1 MTETKHFYER
11 NDYLINSDVNCNYE
25 DLVEMKPDEFRNWVI
40 KLREEVK
47 HSWDTY
53 GCPPRIGKNE
63 DALID
68 QFNKI
73 AEFPVH
79 EFEFDDELS
88 DIPKDVIINKSRIG
102 GEADQWFSNMM
113 QTRINYTEKDNG
125 YSIYDLFADDRHLEK
140 MVKGGMRHFR
150 RDSLYEH
157 AKSAF
162 IHQPKY
168 AIIDTEDATG
178 WIDAFFT
185 SPNIFKGYDFIL
197 EQVKF
202 REGKIVAIIK

>member
-1 MTETKHFYER
+1 MT
-11 NDYLINSDVNCNYE
+11 
-25 DLVEMKPDEFRNWVI
+25 PDEFHDWVVAFRKI
-40 KLREEVK
+40 VK
-47 HSWDTY
+47 ESWDIY
-53 GCPPRIGKNE
+53 GNPPRTGKTE
-63 DALID
+63 EALIG

-79 EFEFDDELS
+79 EFEFNDELS
-88 DIPKDVIINKSRIG
+88 DIPRDVIINKSRIG

-162 IHQPKY
+162 THQP
-168 AIIDTEDATG
+168 
-178 WIDAFFT
+178 
-185 SPNIFKGYDFIL
+185 
-197 EQVKF
+197 
-202 REGKIVAIIK
+202 